1 MKKLLFL
8 LATVGIIFTA
18 CEGCFDNDDKG
29 FSAESKNVILYTSSN
44 GRIVTPYNSDVFGAN
59 IISNTYKN
67 GQGILMF
74 DAPVTLIGYWAFRGC
89 GSLTSITIPNSV
101 IEIGKY
107 AFQNCDSLTSVA
119 IGDSVTSIGICA
131 FQYCPS
137 LTSVTIPDSVTLIGD
152 NAFNDCT
159 ALTRVNISNLSA
171 WCKISFGGR
180 LANPLCHDAKLYL
193 NGRELTNITIP
204 SDVTR
209 IESWALYGC
218 NSLTSV
224 TIPDSVTSIGD
235 GAFSSCHSLKAFKGK
250 FALSDNS
257 CLIVDGVLNS
267 FAIGCGATKYTI
279 PNSVTSIGEYAFY
292 KCKSLTSVTIPD
304 SVTSIGNSAF
314 YGCTGE
320 LMVNCNIP
328 SASEFKYGAFYGTK
342 FTKVT
347 IGNSVT
353 LIGDYAFRD
362 CTALTS
368 VTIPD
373 SVTSI
378 GSGAFSGCTALTSVT
393 IPNSVTSIGEGAFY
407 KCTSLTSVY
416 CKPIT
421 PPSLGRSAFSGANIT
436 KIYVPRNSVE
446 AYKAEYRWS
455 VYASYIEGYDF

>member
-1 MKKLLFL
+1 MKRIIIVL
-8 LATVGIIFTA
+8 LAAILAVSCGK
-18 CEGCFDNDDKG
+18 NDREIRY
-29 FSAESKNVILYTSSN
+29 S
-44 GRIVTPYNSDVFGAN
+44 SDVEIELRTTEGFGAKIESHEFN
-59 IISNTYKN
+59 N
-67 GQGILMF
+67 GLGKITF
-74 DAPVTLIGYWAFRGC
+74 KGKVTNVPESAFRGC
-89 GSLTSITIPNSV
+89 TSLKSITLPNSITSIGDLAFDGCTSLTSITIP
-101 IEIGKY
+101 
-107 AFQNCDSLTSVA
+107 
-119 IGDSVTSIGICA
+119 DSVTSIGLCA
-131 FQYCPS
+131 FNCCSS
-137 LTSVTIPDSVTLIGD
+137 LT
-152 NAFNDCT
+152 N
-159 ALTRVNISNLSA
+159 
-171 WCKISFGGR
+171 
-180 LANPLCHDAKLYL
+180 
-193 NGRELTNITIP
+193 
-204 SDVTR
+204 
-209 IESWALYGC
+209 
-218 NSLTSV
+218 V
-224 TIPDSVTSIGD
+224 TIPDSVTSIGESAFYHCSSLTNVTIGNSVTSIGD
-235 GAFSSCHSLKAFKGK
+235 WAFSSCRSLKAFYGK
-250 FALSDNS
+250 FASTDNR

-267 FAIGCGATKYTI
+267 FAPAG
-279 PNSVTSIGEYAFY
+279 
-292 KCKSLTSVTIPD
+292 LTSYTIPD

-378 GSGAFSGCTALTSVT
+378 GSGAFSGCTSLTSVT

-446 AYKAEYRWS
+446 AYKAAEYWS
-455 VYASYIEGYDF
+455 DYASDIVGYDF